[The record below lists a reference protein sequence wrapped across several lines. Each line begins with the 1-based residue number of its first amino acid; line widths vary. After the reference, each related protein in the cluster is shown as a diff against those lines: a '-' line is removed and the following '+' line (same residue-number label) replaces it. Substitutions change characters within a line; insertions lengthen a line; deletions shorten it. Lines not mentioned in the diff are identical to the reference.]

1 MTQKENRM
9 YKLYWSPG
17 SANMTPHA
25 LLEEIGAPFELIEVD
40 LDAGKQRSAEYLKL
54 NPHARVPTLVYD
66 GDQVMYEAAAIS
78 LFLAERHP
86 ELGLAPAPGDPRR
99 ARFLQWMVYLTNTLQ
114 EGLMHYWHADNFIPG
129 ADRQAEL
136 KQAAEQRVW
145 RMFSFLDGELAARGP
160 FLCGDRLTLCDYYLV
175 MIARWTR
182 LMAKPAHTL
191 PHINKLVRTVKERP
205 GYARMLK
212 AEGID
217 QPA

>member
-1 MTQKENRM
+1 M

-40 LDAGKQRSAEYLKL
+40 LDAGKQHNPDYLKL
-54 NPHARVPTLVYD
+54 NPHARVPTLIY
-66 GDQVMYEAAAIS
+66 GGGHAMYEAAAIS
-78 LFLAERHP
+78 LFLLERHP
-86 ELGLAPAPGDPRR
+86 ELGLAPLPGDPRR

-114 EGLMHYWHADNFIPG
+114 EALMHYWHADNFIPG
-129 ADRQAEL
+129 VERQADL

-191 PHINKLVRTVKERP
+191 PHINKLVRAVMERP

-212 AEGID
+212 AEGIE

>member
-1 MTQKENRM
+1 
-9 YKLYWSPG
+9 
-17 SANMTPHA
+17 
-25 LLEEIGAPFELIEVD
+25 
-40 LDAGKQRSAEYLKL
+40 
-54 NPHARVPTLVYD
+54 
-66 GDQVMYEAAAIS
+66 
-78 LFLAERHP
+78 
-86 ELGLAPAPGDPRR
+86 
-99 ARFLQWMVYLTNTLQ
+99 
-114 EGLMHYWHADNFIPG
+114 
-129 ADRQAEL
+129 
-136 KQAAEQRVW
+136 
-145 RMFSFLDGELAARGP
+145 MFSFLDGELAARGP